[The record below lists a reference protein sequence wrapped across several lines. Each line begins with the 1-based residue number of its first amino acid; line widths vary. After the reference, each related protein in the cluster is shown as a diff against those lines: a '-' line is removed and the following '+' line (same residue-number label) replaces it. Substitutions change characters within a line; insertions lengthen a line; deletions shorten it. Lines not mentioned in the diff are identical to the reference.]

1 MKRKE
6 LNHHYFNEARKS
18 YKELYE
24 RSKSGLNFKNLKK
37 LILRKDNFIVALREL
52 SYNAGRET
60 PGLNGRTF
68 SDIRY
73 SYQYE
78 EVLERM
84 GQISPQPSIL
94 RYIPKKLGGKRPIGI
109 GNIEDGLIQQMI
121 YNVLE
126 PICEGKFLD
135 TSFGYRREVSS

>member
-60 PGLNGRTF
+60 PGLNGTNEYKNLELLC
-68 SDIRY
+68 D
-73 SYQYE
+73 E
-78 EVLERM
+78 CHLVLTNQ
-84 GQISPQPSIL
+84 GQ
-94 RYIPKKLGGKRPIGI
+94 
-109 GNIEDGLIQQMI
+109 
-121 YNVLE
+121 
-126 PICEGKFLD
+126 
-135 TSFGYRREVSS
+135 